1 MLEGRDRVSAGAALI
16 DRGSD
21 TGVNPDV
28 VGGQAEGGHPF
39 EDVDV
44 QVDPARRHQL
54 AVQVDHLT
62 RLRRQANADRGD
74 PVAVHRKVAAAKMS
88 AGQYQVIG
96 CSRIVSDHLTSALNY
111 WSAFRPS
118 PRTCGNDSSHRLTSE
133 PIEKKADTHT
143 GAGQNRYRRLW
154 FRNRPS
160 RPCRNRAA
168 SRASVSSR
176 AFRPPSPRW

>member
-1 MLEGRDRVSAGAALI
+1 
-16 DRGSD
+16 
-21 TGVNPDV
+21 VNPDV

-54 AVQVDHLT
+54 AVQVNHLT

-74 PVAVHRKVAAAKMS
+74 PVAVHRKIAAAILSGRGIANMR

-96 CSRIVSDHLTSALNY
+96 CSRVVRDHLTSALNY

-133 PIEKKADTHT
+133 PIEKKSRHPY
-143 GAGQNRYRRLW
+143 GC
-154 FRNRPS
+154 RPKS
-160 RPCRNRAA
+160 LPA
-168 SRASVSSR
+168 VVV
-176 AFRPPSPRW
+176 